1 MKKFNLVLTVLFLTS
16 IALTSCKYEEG
27 PGISFISKR
36 DRLANEWSV
45 VNYKINNE
53 DNAAALNS
61 FRSGD
66 TLEMIFSITRSGYFS
81 INPQYTKSYSKAND
95 GKIFTYRKDEHFFLL
110 ASIYENNIFAKN
122 CAGNGKWSFTERHD
136 KVVFG
141 NNGNGDLSKASD
153 AEVLTCEIIKLKN
166 KELKISFTAKDGT
179 KHLMTMEP
187 RNSETPAQRVKN
199 GY

>member
-16 IALTSCKYEEG
+16 IAFTSCKYEEG
-27 PGISFISKR
+27 PGISLISKT
-36 DRLANEWSV
+36 DRLANEWSI

-61 FRSGD
+61 FKSGD
-66 TLEMIFSITRSGYFS
+66 SVEHIFTITRNGHFTFG
-81 INPQYTKSYSKAND
+81 PQFTKAFSKANNNKVMVHND
-95 GKIFTYRKDEHFFLL
+95 SHYKLFIKLN
-110 ASIYENNIFAKN
+110 ENEFIKNSAKH
-122 CAGNGKWSFTERHD
+122 GRWSFTERHD

-141 NNGNGDLSKASD
+141 NNGNGDLSKTSESD
-153 AEVLTCEIIKLKN
+153 ILVCEIIKLKN
-166 KELKISFTAKDGT
+166 KELKISFIAKDGT

>member
-1 MKKFNLVLTVLFLTS
+1 MKNIFSLLFVS
-16 IALTSCKYEEG
+16 ILLMSCGKYEEG
-27 PGISFISKR
+27 PGISLISKR

-45 VNYKINNE
+45 INYKINNE
-53 DNAAALNS
+53 DNANALNS
-61 FRSGD
+61 FKSGD
-66 TLEMIFSITRSGYFS
+66 SLEMIVSIARTGYFS
-81 INPQYTKSYSKAND
+81 LNPQYTKIYSKANNN
-95 GKIFTYRKDEHFFLL
+95 KLFTYRKDDHFYFL
-110 ASIYENNIFAKN
+110 APIYESNIFIKN
-122 CAGNGKWSFTERHD
+122 CSGNGKWSFTERHD

-153 AEVLTCEIIKLKN
+153 SEVLICDIIKLKN
-166 KELKISFTAKDGT
+166 KELKISFTAKDGS

>member
-27 PGISFISKR
+27 PGISLISKR

-61 FRSGD
+61 FKSGD
-66 TLEMIFSITRSGYFS
+66 SVEHIFSISRSGYFS
-81 INPQYTKSYSKAND
+81 FGPQYTKAFSKANNNKLMVYND
-95 GKIFTYRKDEHFFLL
+95 NL
-110 ASIYENNIFAKN
+110 YELFNTLNENTFIKNAAKQ
-122 CAGNGKWSFTERHD
+122 GRWSFTERHD

-153 AEVLTCEIIKLKN
+153 SEVLTCEIIQLKN
-166 KELKISFTAKDGT
+166 KELKISFTAKDGK

>member
-1 MKKFNLVLTVLFLTS
+1 MKKFNLILTVLFLTS

-27 PGISFISKR
+27 PGISLISKR

-61 FRSGD
+61 FKSGD
-66 TLEMIFSITRSGYFS
+66 SVEHIFSISRSGYFS
-81 INPQYTKSYSKAND
+81 FGPQYTKAFSKANNN
-95 GKIFTYRKDEHFFLL
+95 KIMVYNDNL
-110 ASIYENNIFAKN
+110 YELFNTLNENTFIKN
-122 CAGNGKWSFTERHD
+122 AATQGRWSFTERHD

-153 AEVLTCEIIKLKN
+153 AEVLICDIVQLKN

>member
-27 PGISFISKR
+27 PGISLISKR

-61 FRSGD
+61 FKSGD
-66 TLEMIFSITRSGYFS
+66 SVEHIFSISRSGYFS
-81 INPQYTKSYSKAND
+81 FGPQYTIAFSKANNN
-95 GKIFTYRKDEHFFLL
+95 KIMVYNDNL
-110 ASIYENNIFAKN
+110 YELFNTLNENTFIKNAAKQ
-122 CAGNGKWSFTERHD
+122 GRWSFTERHD

-153 AEVLTCEIIKLKN
+153 AEVLICDIVQLKN

>member
-1 MKKFNLVLTVLFLTS
+1 MKKINLALSILFLTS
-16 IALTSCKYEEG
+16 VALTSCKYEEG
-27 PGISFISKR
+27 PGISLISKR

-61 FRSGD
+61 FKSGD
-66 TLEMIFSITRSGYFS
+66 SIEHIFSIMRTGYFS
-81 INPQYTKSYSKAND
+81 FGPQYTIDYSKANNN
-95 GKIFTYRKDEHFFLL
+95 KILVYNDNFYTLFNALNQNEFIKNA
-110 ASIYENNIFAKN
+110 ASQ
-122 CAGNGKWSFTERHD
+122 GRWSFNERHD

-141 NNGNGDLSKASD
+141 NNGNGDLSKASEND
-153 AEVLTCEIIKLKN
+153 VLVCDIVQLKN
-166 KELKISFTAKDGT
+166 KELKISFNAKDGS